1 MVPDHWPVTA
11 CAIEPLTAQQTDELT
26 DALDPTLES
35 AERDDVRVRCD
46 GVPFYVEQ
54 IVADMRMATLG
65 QRRVPDTLYEPLIA
79 PLRAGSNMLPV
90 VEAAAIGREV
100 DKSILTAMVDL
111 DESQVDDVLDR
122 LNEAGVL
129 VPAGPDV

>member
-1 MVPDHWPVTA
+1 
-11 CAIEPLTAQQTDELT
+11 
-26 DALDPTLES
+26 
-35 AERDDVRVRCD
+35 
-46 GVPFYVEQ
+46 
-54 IVADMRMATLG
+54 
-65 QRRVPDTLYEPLIA
+65 
-79 PLRAGSNMLPV
+79 MLPV